1 MATVLA
7 RALAALILAS
17 ALVAL
22 WRGGG
27 DHLRPPGRL
36 PPVEFSPSTRLA
48 TSASPRNATAPL
60 LCVVA
65 PHRPR
70 EGVAS
75 AEPERFAAY
84 LSRWLPRVARAR
96 RHRVWIVEQRDEYRF
111 NRGWLL
117 NVGVAAARLVD
128 GCDVFALHDV
138 DLLPLDPRL
147 PYASLPDV
155 PIHLSPPGI
164 HPEYVYPTFRGGA
177 WLFTWEQL
185 LAVDGYSHAYWGW
198 GQEDDDLGARL
209 AHARVVPG
217 VPFPYPGPR
226 PRDDSAPSAP
236 SPEAPCTGRANDCD
250 ANPGKR
256 DCGRDPYT
264 EHLRLFRDVP
274 GTIREGIRLP
284 PGRSLVEGSCFAH
297 AHEGGFSRDRLETDP
312 SAVVGGGA
320 RPNAAFSEGRRWAD
334 VRAGRFRRDET
345 TGLRALVPVAC
356 GGTAI
361 DAVDR
366 SRGLGRDRPP
376 TGHGFAVSSVDQVRV
391 VVDAAGVASA
401 ADASENEA
409 FAAARPPRDRW
420 SGNAFLGTAC
430 EAMARRTRKK
440 TTAEDAETSSK
451 DANDAHSDFGSD
463 SDPEPGSNADSN
475 ADSNSDASGSGV
487 FVASYTRIRARF
499 TCDEETTPWCARDDD
514 GKR

>member
-1 MATVLA
+1 MATVLP

-36 PPVEFSPSTRLA
+36 PRVEFSPSTRLA
-48 TSASPRNATAPL
+48 TPASPRNATAPL

-70 EGVAS
+70 DGVAS

-84 LSRWLPRVARAR
+84 LSRWLPRVAGAR

-217 VPFPYPGPR
+217 VPFRIPARDPGTSRHPR
-226 PRDDSAPSAP
+226 PRRRAPAAPTTATPIPARATAAETRTRNTFDSSAT
-236 SPEAPCTGRANDCD
+236 S
-250 ANPGKR
+250 
-256 DCGRDPYT
+256 
-264 EHLRLFRDVP
+264 
-274 GTIREGIRLP
+274 
-284 PGRSLVEGSCFAH
+284 PGRSARGYDFP
-297 AHEGGFSRDRLETDP
+297 GDDP
-312 SAVVGGGA
+312 S
-320 RPNAAFSEGRRWAD
+320 
-334 VRAGRFRRDET
+334 
-345 TGLRALVPVAC
+345 
-356 GGTAI
+356 
-361 DAVDR
+361 
-366 SRGLGRDRPP
+366 SRGR
-376 TGHGFAVSSVDQVRV
+376 VSRTRTRVGSVAIV
-391 VVDAAGVASA
+391 S
-401 ADASENEA
+401 
-409 FAAARPPRDRW
+409 
-420 SGNAFLGTAC
+420 
-430 EAMARRTRKK
+430 RRTRAPSS
-440 TTAEDAETSSK
+440 AEGLDRTPPSRR
-451 DANDAHSDFGSD
+451 DVDGPTF
-463 SDPEPGSNADSN
+463 EPVGFA
-475 ADSNSDASGSGV
+475 A
-487 FVASYTRIRARF
+487 TRRR
-499 TCDEETTPWCARDDD
+499 
-514 GKR
+514 G

>member
-1 MATVLA
+1 MAAVLP

-22 WRGGG
+22 LRGGG
-27 DHLRPPGRL
+27 DHLGPPGRL
-36 PPVEFSPSTRLA
+36 PPVEFAPSTRLA
-48 TSASPRNATAPL
+48 TPASPRNATAPL

-84 LSRWLPRVARAR
+84 LSRWLPRVAGAR

-226 PRDDSAPSAP
+226 PRDESAP

-250 ANPGKR
+250 ADPGSR
-256 DCGRDPYT
+256 DCGRDPYA

-274 GTIREGIRLP
+274 GRSARGYDFPGTIPRRGVVFRARARGWVQSRSSRDGTERRRRRRGPTGRRLLGGTSMGRRSRRSVSPRRDDGAESARAGRVRRIGDRRRRSKSTAEGSWVRRLERGRHSRRRRRRGRRERRERVGKRSVRRRATAEGQMERKRLP
-284 PGRSLVEGSCFAH
+284 RVRVRVDDERKRSVGSF
-297 AHEGGFSRDRLETDP
+297 GLRLGFGLGFGLQLELGLGLELGF
-312 SAVVGGGA
+312 V
-320 RPNAAFSEGRRWAD
+320 RRD
-334 VRAGRFRRDET
+334 VRAGSRAIHVRRGDD
-345 TGLRALVPVAC
+345 ALV
-356 GGTAI
+356 
-361 DAVDR
+361 
-366 SRGLGRDRPP
+366 
-376 TGHGFAVSSVDQVRV
+376 
-391 VVDAAGVASA
+391 
-401 ADASENEA
+401 
-409 FAAARPPRDRW
+409 
-420 SGNAFLGTAC
+420 
-430 EAMARRTRKK
+430 
-440 TTAEDAETSSK
+440 
-451 DANDAHSDFGSD
+451 
-463 SDPEPGSNADSN
+463 
-475 ADSNSDASGSGV
+475 
-487 FVASYTRIRARF
+487 RAR
-499 TCDEETTPWCARDDD
+499 
-514 GKR
+514 

>member
-1 MATVLA
+1 MAAVLP

-22 WRGGG
+22 LRGGG
-27 DHLRPPGRL
+27 DHLGPPGRL
-36 PPVEFSPSTRLA
+36 PPVEFAPSTRLA
-48 TSASPRNATAPL
+48 TPASPRNATAPL

-84 LSRWLPRVARAR
+84 LSRWLPRVAGAR

-226 PRDDSAPSAP
+226 PRDESAP

-250 ANPGKR
+250 ADPGSR
-256 DCGRDPYT
+256 DCGRDPYA

-284 PGRSLVEGSCFAH
+284 RGRSLVEGSCFAH

-312 SAVVGGGA
+312 NAVVGGGA
-320 RPNAAFSEGRRWAD
+320 RPDAVFSEGRRWAD

-345 TGLRALVPVAC
+345 TGLKALVPVAC
-356 GGTAI
+356 GGSAI
-361 DAVDR
+361 NAVGQ
-366 SRGLGRDRPP
+366 SRPP
-376 TGHGFAVSSVDQVRV
+376 RGHGFAVSSVDDVRV

-401 ADASENEA
+401 ASASENEA
-409 FAAARPPRDRW
+409 FDAARPPRDRW
-420 SGNAFLGTAC
+420 SGNAFLGSAC
-430 EAMARRTRKK
+430 ETMTRRRVR
-440 TTAEDAETSSK
+440 SVV
-451 DANDAHSDFGSD
+451 SDFDSVSD
-463 SDPEPGSNADSN
+463 SVS
-475 ADSNSDASGSGV
+475 DSNSVYSNSDSVSDS
-487 FVASYTRIRARF
+487 FVATFARVRARF

-514 GKR
+514 GHA